1 MLIEI
6 PDVLS
11 SGEVERI
18 RGALAGMTFVDGR
31 ASAGAQASAVKNNEE
46 IQPCNEV
53 MGLAKLIG
61 EGLARHQTFNHFALP
76 RKIMV
81 PIFSRYKD
89 GMNYGSHS
97 DVSVMQIGNPER
109 AIRTDLSITVF
120 LSDPESYDGG
130 ALVISTHVGEQS
142 FKLAPGSAVVYPSHN
157 LHWVEAVTRGE
168 RLAAVSW
175 VQSYIRQDA
184 HRDILYELDDISTRI
199 AERDPDDAHNQVLFN
214 LYHKLMRL
222 WAEV

>member
-1 MLIEI
+1 VLIEI

-11 SGEVERI
+11 TGEVERI
-18 RGALAGMTFVDGR
+18 RDTLAGMCFVDGR
-31 ASAGAQASAVKNNEE
+31 ASAGSQASAVKRNEE
-46 IQPCNEV
+46 LPPSNE
-53 MGLAKLIG
+53 MMELAKVVYQ
-61 EGLARHQTFNHFALP
+61 GLGRNETFNHFALP
-76 RKIMV
+76 RKMMA

-97 DVSVMQIGNPER
+97 DVAVMQIGSPER
-109 AIRTDLSITVF
+109 ATRTDLSLTVF

-130 ALVISTHVGEQS
+130 ALVISSHVGEQS

-157 LHWVEAVTRGE
+157 LHWVDTVTRGE

-175 VQSYIRQDA
+175 VQSYIRQDV
-184 HRDILYELDDISTRI
+184 HREILFELDDISVQI
-199 AERDPDDAHNQVLFN
+199 AERDQDDDSTLVLFN

>member
-11 SGEVERI
+11 SGEVARI

-46 IQPCNEV
+46 IPPCNEV
-53 MGLAKLIG
+53 MELAKLIG

-76 RKIMV
+76 RKIMA

-120 LSDPESYDGG
+120 LSDPKSYDGG

-142 FKLAPGSAVVYPSHN
+142 FKLAPGSAVVYPSQQSA
-157 LHWVEAVTRGE
+157 LGRGGDAWRAPGCGQLGAELYPPRRAPRYPLRTRRHFDTYRRARSG
-168 RLAAVSW
+168 R
-175 VQSYIRQDA
+175 R
-184 HRDILYELDDISTRI
+184 
-199 AERDPDDAHNQVLFN
+199 P
-214 LYHKLMRL
+214 
-222 WAEV
+222 